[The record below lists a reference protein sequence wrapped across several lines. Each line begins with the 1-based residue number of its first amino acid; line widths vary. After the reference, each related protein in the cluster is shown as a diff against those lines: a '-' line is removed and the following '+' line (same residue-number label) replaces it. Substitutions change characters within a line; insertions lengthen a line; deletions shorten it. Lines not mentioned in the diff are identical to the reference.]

1 MKPMTIGAAGT
12 ATAVVDDTNLAKTVK
27 SGSLSVFATPMM
39 AALMEQAACNA
50 VRPFLEDG
58 ETTVGTELELH
69 HDAATPADMMVT
81 ARAEVTAVCGREITF
96 QVTASDDA
104 GVIGS
109 GTHKRFLVDAER
121 FMAKAHKRGEQKA
134 DEKK

>member
-12 ATAVVDDTNLAKTVK
+12 AAAMVDDTNLAETVK
-27 SGSLSVFATPMM
+27 SGSLPVFATPMM

-58 ETTVGTELELH
+58 ETTVGTLLELH
-69 HDAATPADMMVT
+69 HDAATPAGMTVI
-81 ARAEVTAVCGREITF
+81 ARAEVAAVSGREISF
-96 QVTASDDA
+96 QVTASDEA
-104 GVIGS
+104 GIIGS

-121 FMAKAHKRGEQKA
+121 FMAKAQKRGEQKA
-134 DEKK
+134 D